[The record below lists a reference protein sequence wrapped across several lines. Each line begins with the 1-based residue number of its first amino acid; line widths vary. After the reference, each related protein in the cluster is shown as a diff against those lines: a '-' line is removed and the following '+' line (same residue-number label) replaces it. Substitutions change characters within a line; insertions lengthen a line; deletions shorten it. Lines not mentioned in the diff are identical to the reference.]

1 MDKNIF
7 EEGPRRGHAA
17 GDTSIEQQASQLASD
32 IKYKARQKMKGK
44 SGSNMSPGQV
54 QQLYRSLLSSSPAP
68 GAVKSIVKKKLF
80 GEQVDP
86 GITPVSEHVKD
97 SASSVFTK
105 VFLEGADQ
113 KFIVRVTDKATGN
126 TSYRKADRAKIAELR
141 ANKNISSVEITG
153 RKKADDAYDSGKG
166 GKKAKKDYDGDGKVE
181 SGSKEH
187 AGVVHNAIQRKKG
200 GVADG
205 QDTRKE
211 EYVDEG
217 LRSAV
222 KRLLGKKDAPA
233 EKKPESR
240 GEQLRKKYN
249 VGPEKS
255 DTSAKRQILN
265 RTRAKAE
272 RDKKQYGGS
281 VYTKKVADK
290 SKAAHDRYLKA
301 GYSKYGAGDARGKGN
316 KARRRAEALKKE
328 DFNWLVD
335 TLISEGYNLSAYT
348 VDQFYDFCEEVIY
361 EKEGDIPE
369 KKITGKGVNNS
380 KRVKVFPNS
389 MSEQAPMT
397 ADKPDPAQKRRE
409 QQNDRARQQ
418 EVQILQKKLQALRSS
433 PKGSDPS
440 IMASYEAEGEVV
452 EQKDVVRYCPK
463 CDKDETREE
472 CRYGGEYWDENSKP
486 AKGEDVRELPTKMDL
501 FKNKLRARGIKV
513 AGITPAPRNM
523 KTYDDLGEGM
533 TMKDFKKQR
542 SRQKQKEKRADEKTS
557 PLRRAGIHA
566 DKASPERAARHRAN
580 VDPDFDY
587 GPAADERNYPGG
599 KLRPNKVRK
608 AKALGELGESAV
620 DRAEYEKIAKEPA
633 PKDDKKAA
641 YAFKDNKDRQRDLKK
656 LARLVRH
663 ADGQRRNPAMYNSFE
678 PEGEMTES
686 AEDRARDEHQMR
698 GGMAAR
704 VDYDRPPAKK
714 LSNAELGIKPGKTWV
729 QKQMEKK

>member
-1 MDKNIF
+1 MGKHIF
-7 EEGPRRGHAA
+7 EEGPRKGHAA

-335 TLISEGYNLSAYT
+335 TLISEGYNLSSYT

-361 EKEGDIPE
+361 EKEENGE
-369 KKITGKGVNNS
+369 KKLDVMKGKNTVKINPTIGES
-380 KRVKVFPNS
+380 IRAELDALKLQRVA
-389 MSEQAPMT
+389 EAAEI
-397 ADKPDPAQKRRE
+397 ADKKDKEKEEKSGLTPE
-409 QQNDRARQQ
+409 QRKQLQAKDQMLRKK
-418 EVQILQKKLQALRSS
+418 IMLQKQQMQMQKQGRLPLNYSE
-433 PKGSDPS
+433 
-440 IMASYEAEGEVV
+440 EA
-452 EQKDVVRYCPK
+452 DSVRYCPK
-463 CDKDETREE
+463 CDKDETRDE
-472 CRYGGEYWDENSKP
+472 CKYGGEYWDENSKP
-486 AKGEDVRELPTKMDL
+486 AKAEDPRSVPTVMNL
-501 FKNKLRARGIKV
+501 TRNKLRAMGLK
-513 AGITPAPRNM
+513 M
-523 KTYDDLGEGM
+523 SYDM
-533 TMKDFKKQR
+533 
-542 SRQKQKEKRADEKTS
+542 
-557 PLRRAGIHA
+557 
-566 DKASPERAARHRAN
+566 N
-580 VDPDFDY
+580 
-587 GPAADERNYPGG
+587 
-599 KLRPNKVRK
+599 
-608 AKALGELGESAV
+608 
-620 DRAEYEKIAKEPA
+620 
-633 PKDDKKAA
+633 
-641 YAFKDNKDRQRDLKK
+641 
-656 LARLVRH
+656 
-663 ADGQRRNPAMYNSFE
+663 
-678 PEGEMTES
+678 GEMTES
-686 AEDRARDEHQMR
+686 AEDRLRDFRQER
-698 GGMAAR
+698 GG
-704 VDYDRPPAKK
+704 VDGNKRYDRPPARKSTNK
-714 LSNAELGIKPGKTWV
+714 ELGIRDFTPA
-729 QKQMEKK
+729 EKEKRAKEITAHLKKMRR